1 MDATIYQGSPLA
13 DYLEGESRLQIRS
26 LPLIFPGHGEA
37 EQAFQTSTADDT
49 NDSVDV
55 PSYAPREALTS
66 ARSRLRRVLTKPLH
80 LRQHRRTQTWDKLQD
95 ACSVCKKH
103 SCVYAWAD
111 KGHALVYHQ
120 DGNNKSRA

>member
-26 LPLIFPGHGEA
+26 FPLIFPGHGEA

-80 LRQHRRTQTWDKLQD
+80 LRRHRRTQTWDKLQD
-95 ACSVCKKH
+95 ACSVCKNTR
-103 SCVYAWAD
+103 VYVV
-111 KGHALVYHQ
+111 GLT
-120 DGNNKSRA
+120 RAML